1 MDKFWLNFAFEIG
14 FFSLLGILYY
24 FFQKRKIVRYEEN
37 KVPLV
42 INFLMQNCL
51 SEKLDESQPQ
61 LDRLIETLDDY
72 LNHKLPTPPLS
83 MLRDFTQL
91 PECSPELKE
100 IILEGL
106 KELER

>member
-24 FFQKRKIVRYEEN
+24 FYQKRKIVRYEEN
-37 KVPLV
+37 KTPLV

-51 SEKLDESQPQ
+51 AEKLDESQPQ
-61 LDRLIETLDDY
+61 LDRLIESLDDY
-72 LNHKLPTPPLS
+72 LNHKLANPPLT
-83 MLRDFTQL
+83 MLREFTHL

-100 IILEGL
+100 VILEGL
-106 KELER
+106 RELEK

>member
-24 FFQKRKIVRYEEN
+24 FYQKRKIVRYEEN
-37 KVPLV
+37 KTPIV

-51 SEKLDESQPQ
+51 AEKLDESQPQ
-61 LDRLIETLDDY
+61 LDRLIETLDDF
-72 LNHKLPTPPLS
+72 LNHKLTTPPLS
-83 MLRDFTQL
+83 MLRDFTLL

-106 KELER
+106 KELEK